1 METRQFLTRIEA
13 AAFLT
18 ENGYP
23 IGKGT
28 LQKIASTGGG
38 PRYRIF
44 GNKALYT
51 PSDLIDWAESRCS
64 EPMDSAKGSTAA

>member
-1 METRQFLTRIEA
+1 MSNNSKVLRRGEA
-13 AAFLT
+13 AVFLT

-44 GNKALYT
+44 GNRALYKT
-51 PSDLIDWAESRCS
+51 EDLLKWAEERCS
-64 EPMDSAKGSTAA
+64 EPKLSA

>member
-1 METRQFLTRIEA
+1 MELTTRPFLTRAEA

-23 IGKGT
+23 VGKGT

-38 PRYRIF
+38 PVYRIF
-44 GNKALYT
+44 GNRALYA
-51 PSDLIDWAESRCS
+51 PSDLLAWAEQRCS
-64 EPMDSAKGSTAA
+64 EAKVSA